1 MTRRLLSSEIDKT
14 GGMRHTVGAKQVRP
28 MPRHWNFDSDSP
40 RASARC
46 ASHLL
51 GLVCQLR
58 LHCLLCAR
66 GASRGLLVPR
76 CEPCVVAR
84 CIGSPMGP
92 HSEKNCSASTCTDES
107 LGTPRSRGAA
117 SRRTLGTE
125 RSIPPL
131 AEVLLRA
138 APPLLPRACC
148 CLALATRDCCCLVPA
163 AARARCCLVLLPRAC
178 CCLVLLPCRFVL
190 LPCTLLSSRRLRSP
204 LLAPMF
210 VFHFPWAGPPPRRAA
225 DRRGHLQEHILLAP
239 WERRSAE
246 ARCERAEPRCQRRR
260 GPEPHAAFVRDCP
273 SRLSLRPVIRPNL
286 FVLPQTFSTATL
298 LTR

>member
-1 MTRRLLSSEIDKT
+1 MTRRLLSSEIHKT
-14 GGMRHTVGAKQVRP
+14 GGMRHTVGAKPLRP
-28 MPRHWNFDSDSP
+28 MPRHWNFASACP

-46 ASHLL
+46 ASHIL
-51 GLVCQLR
+51 GLPIAPSLLTLR
-58 LHCLLCAR
+58 SWRFSRAAGSALRAVRGGALHR
-66 GASRGLLVPR
+66 KPD
-76 CEPCVVAR
+76 
-84 CIGSPMGP
+84 GSAFGR
-92 HSEKNCSASTCTDES
+92 NCSASTCTDES

-210 VFHFPWAGPPPRRAA
+210 VFHFPWAAA

-246 ARCERAEPRCQRRR
+246 ARCERGRRR
-260 GPEPHAAFVRDCP
+260 GPPHAASVRYCP
-273 SRLSLRPVIRPNL
+273 SRLSLRPVIRQDL
-286 FVLPQTFSTATL
+286 FLLPQTFSTATL